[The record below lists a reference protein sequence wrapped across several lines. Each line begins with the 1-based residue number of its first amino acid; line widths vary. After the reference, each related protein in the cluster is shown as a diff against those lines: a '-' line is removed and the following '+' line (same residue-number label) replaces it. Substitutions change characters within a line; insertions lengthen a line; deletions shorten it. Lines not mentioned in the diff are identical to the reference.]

1 MRIQCTKQEFAD
13 LIASCNDADDCF
25 DCVLN
30 HFCAGIAIPP
40 DNDCVYAKL
49 ARICEIIEE

>member
-1 MRIQCTKQEFAD
+1 MKIQCNKQEFAD
-13 LIASCNDADDCF
+13 LIASCTDIVDCD

-30 HFCAGIAIPP
+30 HFCAGIATPP
-40 DNDCVYAKL
+40 GNDYVYAKL